1 MASFLQI
8 PIAMAAIAI
17 IFWVVWSLLD
27 SLKTPVRPGQ
37 STGVTTVV
45 TAQGNGEG
53 LEQTLKSLIWLQENG
68 TVPGQII
75 LADAGLN
82 EEGKILTRL
91 IVKKYTG
98 VVVCNAEEVAQWIV
112 TTATH
117 TRRTTK

>member
-1 MASFLQI
+1 LGS
-8 PIAMAAIAI
+8 IAI
-17 IFWVVWSLLD
+17 IFWVIWSLFG
-27 SLKTPVRPGQ
+27 SLRTPVRPGEN
-37 STGVTTVV
+37 TGVTTVITV
-45 TAQGNGEG
+45 RDNGEG

-82 EEGKILTRL
+82 KEGKILTRL

-112 TTATH
+112 TASENTH
-117 TRRTTK
+117 KTTK

>member
-1 MASFLQI
+1 MANFLQI
-8 PIAMAAIAI
+8 PIAVAAIAI
-17 IFWVVWSLLD
+17 IFWVIWSLLG
-27 SLKTPVRPGQ
+27 SLKTPVRSGQ

-45 TAQGNGEG
+45 TVQDSGEG

-68 TVPGQII
+68 TMPGQII

-82 EEGKILTRL
+82 DEGKILTRL

-98 VVVCNAEEVAQWIV
+98 VVVCNAEEVAQWLT

-117 TRRTTK
+117 TRKITK